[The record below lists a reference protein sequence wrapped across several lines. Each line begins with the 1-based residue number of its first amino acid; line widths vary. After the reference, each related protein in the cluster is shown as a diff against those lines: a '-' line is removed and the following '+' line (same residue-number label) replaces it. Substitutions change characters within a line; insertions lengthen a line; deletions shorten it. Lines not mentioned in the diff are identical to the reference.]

1 MEETGRQRPKIILR
15 IFKCNSKFFI
25 YFYNNAR
32 IGGGIEVLTWKPL
45 LRQSRQR
52 LCEQGSVTGLFRM
65 SWQMKQLNI
74 SST

>member
-1 MEETGRQRPKIILR
+1 MYIRREIERPKIIIR
-15 IFKCNSKFFI
+15 IFKCSDK
-25 YFYNNAR
+25 
-32 IGGGIEVLTWKPL
+32 GEVLTWKPL